1 VGDETGRVP
10 HLLRTQYSS
19 LVGSNPANLRNVG
32 IPPAFFFVAYFICVY
47 SILELD
53 FSFSLY
59 LFLYILPIVNVLVK
73 KRELFRIM
81 IHRVFKIVPLFQLL
95 LCLAIPSFSAETSSS
110 SAQSLSS
117 ATQSSN
123 SVASSSSTPLPKW
136 QTLPEMKAP
145 WMKGERLEYELS
157 WGFIT
162 AGYASLEVKPRN
174 DGKIEF
180 LTYATANKTVNKFY
194 PVHDTV
200 YTLVRKKGLMTDV
213 FRKSLH
219 EGTFHNK
226 SLIRFDRDNKKAFLS
241 DTVFKDAV
249 NHYVKRSAD
258 TSVTI
263 GGLEHSIMSA
273 FYLVRTLPLKEG
285 ATSRFSA
292 VSGEKRYELKV
303 VIHKRE
309 KIKTDLGEF
318 NTVKVEPVLD
328 GDGIFKSSGRIFIW
342 FTDDEK
348 RLPVLMQCEIKLGS
362 IKATLLK
369 VK

>member
-1 VGDETGRVP
+1 MFYCALKSF
-10 HLLRTQYSS
+10 LL
-19 LVGSNPANLRNVG
+19 G
-32 IPPAFFFVAYFICVY
+32 F
-47 SILELD
+47 
-53 FSFSLY
+53 
-59 LFLYILPIVNVLVK
+59 
-73 KRELFRIM
+73 
-81 IHRVFKIVPLFQLL
+81 LL
-95 LCLAIPSFSAETSSS
+95 LLAVPFAGHVVFAQSGLIHSSS
-110 SAQSLSS
+110 SCSKGKPSALGESAFASTIGGQVSFDCWTLSRGGSKDSSSLSAQSSSAATFESQSSSAAQSRVAEALANPQSS
-117 ATQSSN
+117 ATL
-123 SVASSSSTPLPKW
+123 VAQSSSSVPSSSASLPKW

-162 AGYASLEVKPRN
+162 AGYATLEVKPRK
-174 DGKIEF
+174 DGKMEF

-200 YTLVRKKGLMTDV
+200 YTLVHKKGLMTDV

-226 SLIRFDRDNKKAFLS
+226 SLIRFDRNNKKAFLS
-241 DTVFKDAV
+241 DTVFKDPV
-249 NHYVKRSAD
+249 RHYVKRSAD

-263 GGLEHSIMSA
+263 EGLEHSIMSA

-285 ATSRFSA
+285 TTSRFAA

-303 VIHKRE
+303 VVHKRE

-318 NTVKVEPVLD
+318 NTVKIEPVLD

-362 IKATLLK
+362 IKAELTK
-369 VK
+369 VE